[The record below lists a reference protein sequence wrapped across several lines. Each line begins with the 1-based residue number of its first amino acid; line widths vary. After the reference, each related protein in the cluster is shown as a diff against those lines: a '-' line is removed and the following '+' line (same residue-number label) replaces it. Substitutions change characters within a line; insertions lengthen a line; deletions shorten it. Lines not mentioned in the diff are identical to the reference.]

1 MDHGSELVVCMGSGA
16 QREAAEALARR
27 TGAPLTDAAGV
38 IRDSGLRWRTIGT
51 GETVTDQL
59 PRPGCEIAEGTEVIL
74 YLGAEISQ
82 EMETVPELTGMSLAE
97 ARDTLSYYGIYLT
110 TKSPDA
116 GEDRVVSAQ
125 SLPAGTPVEHG
136 TILEVSLIH
145 QEESM
150 LGRY

>member
-1 MDHGSELVVCMGSGA
+1 MNVRAVLFDLDEALNVRLPGGGSAVRQIGA
-16 QREAAEALARR
+16 MVTTGAEALKTYTAQDV
-27 TGAPLTDAAGV
+27 A
-38 IRDSGLRWRTIGT
+38 
-51 GETVTDQL
+51 
-59 PRPGCEIAEGTEVIL
+59 
-74 YLGAEISQ
+74 
-82 EMETVPELTGMSLAE
+82 ELTGMSLSQ

-125 SLPAGTPVEHG
+125 SLPAGTLVEHG
-136 TILEVSLIH
+136 TTLEVSLIH

>member
-1 MDHGSELVVCMGSGA
+1 
-16 QREAAEALARR
+16 
-27 TGAPLTDAAGV
+27 
-38 IRDSGLRWRTIGT
+38 
-51 GETVTDQL
+51 
-59 PRPGCEIAEGTEVIL
+59 
-74 YLGAEISQ
+74 
-82 EMETVPELTGMSLAE
+82 MSLSE

-116 GEDRVVSAQ
+116 GEDSVVSAQ
-125 SLPAGTPVEHG
+125 SLPAGTLVEHG